1 MKESTEGKLC
11 GPAVWPAR
19 KDRSSDNFAWRLFRV
34 RDEKRDRYHMLAVGT
49 QESGDT
55 GRERIDLVAFRV
67 ETDRFGDSRARE
79 EVCSM
84 SAHRSFG
91 LTLTN
96 GFVIVEQESLRGLN
110 IGSLCFNE
118 IVKWARR
125 LAPDDHVMPI
135 QLLGSHV
142 GAYGRRNLERRHR
155 FYQRFGLTFEFESGD
170 VHPLASGESKDM
182 VGRDL
187 VSHSMAKFPNI
198 VEVDLL
204 ATLQSLAMAQ
214 EELEDDA
221 RGLKDGI
228 ASLLAERR
236 RRSDVVVRVARLLR
250 LPVVVAALAVGAI
263 LARPGHFGLHL

>member
-1 MKESTEGKLC
+1 
-11 GPAVWPAR
+11 
-19 KDRSSDNFAWRLFRV
+19 
-34 RDEKRDRYHMLAVGT
+34 MLAVGT

-125 LAPDDHVMPI
+125 VAPDDHVMPI

-142 GAYGRRNLERRHR
+142 GAYGSRNLERRHR

-187 VSHSMAKFPNI
+187 ISHSMAKFPNI

-214 EELEDDA
+214 EELADDA

-236 RRSDVVVRVARLLR
+236 RRSDVFRRVARLLR
-250 LPVVVAALAVGAI
+250 LPVMMAVLAVGAI